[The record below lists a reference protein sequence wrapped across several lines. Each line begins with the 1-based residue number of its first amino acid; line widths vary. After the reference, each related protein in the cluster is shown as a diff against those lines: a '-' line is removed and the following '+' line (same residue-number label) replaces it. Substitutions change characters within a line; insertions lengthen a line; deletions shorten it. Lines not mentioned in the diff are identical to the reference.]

1 MKIQQRYFLGK
12 EDKLKSRKVIQ
23 QLFEEGKQ
31 ITVFPL
37 KAIWMTGAPPS
48 SLQAAVSV
56 SARHFKKAV
65 DRNRIKRLIRESYR
79 LQKNELSSHLIQKDK
94 QLSVFFIFIGN
105 ELPHYQLVSDACGKL
120 LKKLILLTNENNQ

>member
-1 MKIQQRYFLGK
+1 MQQRYFLGK
-12 EDKLKSRKVIQ
+12 QDKLKSRKVIQ
-23 QLFEEGKQ
+23 QLFTEGKQ
-31 ITVFPL
+31 VTVFPL
-37 KAIWMTGAPPS
+37 KAIWMTGAQSS

-79 LQKNELSSHLIQKDK
+79 LQRNELTSHLIQQNL

-105 ELPHYQLVSDACGKL
+105 ELPNYQLVSDACDKIL
-120 LKKLILLTNENNQ
+120 QKLIQLTNETNQ